1 MTNDT
6 TPNVHMNVILTPSD
20 RRLLREW
27 SYQNRVS
34 MCEAVRLGI
43 RQMCGGREI
52 RPIGGRVKRS
62 RPRFVRTQARR
73 VQLRKDPDWRQGSTE
88 RKVLNQNTRNGR

>member
-1 MTNDT
+1 MTDDT
-6 TPNVHMNVILTPSD
+6 APNVHMNVILTPSD

-43 RQMCGGREI
+43 RQMCGGE
-52 RPIGGRVKRS
+52 KSDRS
-62 RPRFVRTQARR
+62 VAA
-73 VQLRKDPDWRQGSTE
+73 
-88 RKVLNQNTRNGR
+88 